1 MLIENE
7 KIIAIGQK
15 AAEREH
21 DEVVDLNGAF
31 VMPGFADGHAHPLF
45 AGREMLGP

>member
-7 KIIAIGQK
+7 KIIAVGQK
-15 AAEREH
+15 AIEQKH

-31 VMPGFADGHAHPLF
+31 VMPAFADGHAHPLK
-45 AGREMLGP
+45 